1 MGDEAEIWK
10 LKDALCAQQSLLEK
24 LHNELEAERE
34 ASASA
39 ASEALSVIL
48 RLQRE
53 KAAVKLEGEQYKRL
67 SDEKISHAQESLA
80 ITEDILHQKE
90 MEIAALDCQLQAYR
104 YKLLSIDFG
113 NMNGILERQ
122 IDWERKTTDHSIDS
136 QIRKLDARVKEMNL
150 CDLYAQ
156 NKVAIVDENSAK
168 NGVGVDFHC
177 PRVLDV
183 FEVPHMENDENSNKA
198 GEDEEAIED
207 KKLSEA
213 IDKRVNFEKE
223 LCGPSWNASS
233 IECRMAVVEP
243 FCRLNGTSE
252 IVKVEKSMLSLAN
265 RDEELKLLKEIKESL
280 NLLHEEI
287 RVLKVKEDEP
297 SLCALSEAMLYFW
310 L

>member
-1 MGDEAEIWK
+1 MGDEAEIWR
-10 LKDALCAQQSLLEK
+10 LKHTLCAQQRLLEK
-24 LHNELEAERE
+24 LHNELDAERE

-67 SDEKISHAQESLA
+67 SEEKISHAQESLA
-80 ITEDILHQKE
+80 IIEDIIHQKE
-90 MEIAALDCQLQAYR
+90 MEIAALDCQVQAYR

-113 NMNGILERQ
+113 VSGNVKFPECPSRENGIQ
-122 IDWERKTTDHSIDS
+122 IDS
-136 QIRKLDARVKEMNL
+136 QMRKLDDRVKESECTINS
-150 CDLYAQ
+150 CDFPQTIAADLYE
-156 NKVAIVDENSAK
+156 VGIVDENSAK

-183 FEVPHMENDENSNKA
+183 FEVPHMGGIWENNEKN
-198 GEDEEAIED
+198 IED
-207 KKLSEA
+207 KKW
-213 IDKRVNFEKE
+213 VNCEKE
-223 LCGPSWNASS
+223 LCEPS
-233 IECRMAVVEP
+233 CLL
-243 FCRLNGTSE
+243 LNGTSE
-252 IVKVEKSMLSLAN
+252 IVKVEKPVECTAN

-287 RVLKVKEDEP
+287 RVLKVKKESSKKDDP
-297 SLCALSEAMLYFW
+297 SSLCALSEAMLYFW